1 MAVFNY
7 KGLNYKG
14 KKVEGFIE
22 TDERSGAISLLKDK
36 GIFITEIITE
46 KESVVKQP
54 EETDVLITE
63 KSSIT
68 KEKKG
73 FPPVY
78 DFININSIKNVLFTT
93 IEKKPSQTD
102 IATFIRQL
110 ASMVKAGIPLFDA
123 INDIKSQIGNNL
135 LKKAVSNILESIK
148 EGLSFSSALKN
159 YPKIFPNIVV
169 SGIEAGEES
178 GALPLVLEKL
188 ALYLEDKNALRK
200 KIASALIYPMIMSF
214 VGFII
219 LFYIVV
225 YIVPVIS
232 KIFKSMHHALPV
244 PTRIILFIS
253 FVLSHYILIILVLFA
268 FVYIYFKNY
277 FKTEKGKL
285 RFDGFLLKIPVFGKF
300 IILKEVNLFSQN
312 LSTLLSSGVIIS
324 KAMRVASLNVNN
336 VVLKNALIEAQKS
349 MEEGYGFTAPL
360 ESSGLFPQ
368 ILINMVRAGEKS
380 GNLDEMLIIASNIIK
395 NDIDFYVSS
404 LTQLLEPLMIIVMG
418 FVVGFIVIAIMLPI
432 FEMSSIVK

>member
-14 KKVEGFIE
+14 KKAEGFIE
-22 TDERSGAISLLKDK
+22 TDDRSGAISLLKDK
-36 GIFITEIITE
+36 GIFITEITAE
-46 KESVVKQP
+46 KESVIKKP
-54 EETDVLITE
+54 EETNVQITE
-63 KSSIT
+63 KSPVA

-78 DFININSIKNVLFTT
+78 DFTSGIKNVLFTT

-110 ASMVKAGIPLFDA
+110 AAMVKAGIPLFDA

-268 FVYIYFKNY
+268 FIYIYFKNY
-277 FKTEKGKL
+277 FKTKKGKL
-285 RFDGFLLKIPVFGKF
+285 RLDGFLLKIPALGKF

-312 LSTLLSSGVIIS
+312 LSILLSSGVIIS
-324 KAMRVASLNVNN
+324 KAMRVASLNVDN